1 MESEDLTKTLET
13 LKAISDLELA
23 IAELYRYFSEF
34 RASEKDFWIAL
45 EEDEQKHARLVQKMG
60 QMLQD
65 RKFFCAANGAFN
77 ESAVTNLKNFVERH
91 HRKLQKLEIPTD
103 FKSLLSVAWNVE
115 YSLSEMNYNNLFSIA
130 EGDLESLLLTITSET
145 AVHRSKIGSKITVMR
160 NSLPRSRHRVT
171 PKGNPGV
178 QGKVNPKAHTGKL
191 TRTKP
196 KIEV

>member
-45 EEDEQKHARLVQKMG
+45 EEDEQKHARLVQKMV
-60 QMLQD
+60 QMLSDQ
-65 RKFFCAANGAFN
+65 KFFCTPNGSFN
-77 ESAVTNLKNFVERH
+77 ASAVVSLKNFVERH

-103 FKSLLSVAWNVE
+103 FKSLLSIAWNVE
-115 YSLSEMNYNNLFSIA
+115 YSLSEMNYSNLFSIV
-130 EGDLESLLLTITSET
+130 EGEFESLMLNITSDT
-145 AVHRSKIGSKITVMR
+145 AIHRSKIGSKITVMR
-160 NSLPRSRHRVT
+160 NSLPRSQHRLP

-178 QGKVNPKAHTGKL
+178 QKKLNPKAHLGKFS
-191 TRTKP
+191 
-196 KIEV
+196 